1 MSGFISYFQMGFVID
16 SYPLKR
22 SEDLPLWNMKRAH
35 IMESS
40 GKPSALLPTVLGN
53 ESVCVFH
60 LCLPCMCS
68 LTHGR
73 SQLYVTHEEY
83 SGALEVIDDSSLG
96 NEWLTKK
103 DIHGREQHAQQFLSF
118 EEKKKC
124 AKTSGE
130 KQTSVV
136 HVAYVSF
143 SLYCHQCVGRRR
155 KKEEEN
161 DKSDSYLYL
170 K

>member
-1 MSGFISYFQMGFVID
+1 
-16 SYPLKR
+16 
-22 SEDLPLWNMKRAH
+22 
-35 IMESS
+35 MESS

-118 EEKKKC
+118 EEKKMFKNVWGE
-124 AKTSGE
+124 TDFSGARGIC
-130 KQTSVV
+130 KHLPLLSPG
-136 HVAYVSF
+136 
-143 SLYCHQCVGRRR
+143 CG
-155 KKEEEN
+155 EEEEERGR
-161 DKSDSYLYL
+161 K
-170 K
+170 